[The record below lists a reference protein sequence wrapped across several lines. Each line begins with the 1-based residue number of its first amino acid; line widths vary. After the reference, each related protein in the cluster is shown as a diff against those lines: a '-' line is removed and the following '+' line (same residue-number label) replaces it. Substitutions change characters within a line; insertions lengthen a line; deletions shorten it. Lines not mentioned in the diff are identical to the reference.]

1 MEPTPGSV
9 NYLQD
14 DKFLNALAEA
24 YRLQEAIIG
33 TTELAIISTNTS
45 GIITS
50 FNHAA
55 ENLLGYK
62 SEEVI
67 GSANP
72 LQFHDYLEII
82 QRAEILSREFKV
94 TVEPGFDA
102 VVAKARLTRSSDRH
116 EWTFVRKDGTRFPVL
131 LSVSAL
137 YDDTTDLTG
146 YVGIATDITSQ
157 KLVENE
163 LRRMADENERI
174 FNDSITLNCV
184 AGFDGFFKK
193 LNPVWH
199 KTLGWTL
206 DELKEKKFIEFIH
219 PDDIENT
226 IRVSSSII
234 KGNQVSTFENRYR
247 TKDGSYKWLLW
258 TSSPDMERQL
268 IYASAIDITDRK
280 KSEEELLR
288 SKNSLEIVA
297 SGLQEQNK
305 QLDEF
310 AHIISHNLRS
320 PIGNIKALI
329 GLLNEKSSVE
339 EYQLIFEKLRNLAG
353 NLGETMNELM
363 ETIKVKK
370 NNDVEI
376 VTIRFKDM
384 LDKVVQSLEGD
395 LIQNEATVTFD
406 FNSAS
411 QIEYSKTYL
420 ESIFQNLISNA
431 VKYRSPERKPEIHI
445 STHYVNNRIE
455 LRVKDNGLGI
465 DLEKF
470 GARLF
475 GLHKTFHDNKEAR
488 GVGLFLTKTQ
498 IETMGGTI
506 RAESEVNKGTTFIVR
521 F

>member
-1 MEPTPGSV
+1 MEPTPGPV
-9 NYLQD
+9 NYFQD

-24 YRLQEAIIG
+24 YRLQEAIIS
-33 TTELAIISTNTS
+33 TTELAIVSTNTI
-45 GIITS
+45 GVITS
-50 FNHAA
+50 YNHAA
-55 ENLLGYK
+55 EELLGYK
-62 SEEVI
+62 AEEVI
-67 GSANP
+67 GLKNP
-72 LQFHDYLEII
+72 IQFHDYLEII
-82 QRAEILSREFKV
+82 KRAERLSEEFKV

-102 VVAKARLTRSSDRH
+102 IVAKARLTRAADRQ
-116 EWTFVRKDGTRFPVL
+116 EWTFVRKDGVRFPVL

-137 YDDTTDLTG
+137 FDERTNLLG
-146 YVGIATDITSQ
+146 YVGIATDITLQ
-157 KLVENE
+157 KIAELE
-163 LRRMADENERI
+163 LRRMADENERT
-174 FNDSITLNCV
+174 FNNSISLNGV
-184 AGFDGFFKK
+184 ANFDGYFVK
-193 LNPVWH
+193 LNPVWQ

-206 DELKEKKFIEFIH
+206 DELKAKRFIEFIH
-219 PDDIENT
+219 PDDVDNT
-226 IRVSSSII
+226 VKTFSVIA
-234 KGNQVSTFENRYR
+234 KGNPVSTFENRYR
-247 TKDGSYKWLLW
+247 TKDGSYRWLLW
-258 TSSPDMERQL
+258 TSSPDMDRKL
-268 IYASAIDITDRK
+268 VYASAIDITDRK

-329 GLLNEKSSVE
+329 GLLNERSAVE

-370 NNDVEI
+370 NSDIEI

-395 LIQNEATVTFD
+395 LIQNEATLTFD

-411 QIEYSKTYL
+411 QIDYPKAYL

-431 VKYRSPERKPEIHI
+431 IKYRSPERKPQIHI
-445 STHYVNNRIE
+445 ATRYVNSRVE

-498 IETMGGTI
+498 IEAMGGSI
-506 RAESEVNKGTTFIVR
+506 SAESEVNKGTTFIVK